1 MKIIFFF
8 LEGNKNCRVG
18 TKKKQSLSGEWKH
31 EYFLGLITTDNVKK
45 KNKEKS
51 HKAKQSMSK
60 SRENMF
66 SGISDQVRLKS
77 ACLATKTC

>member
-8 LEGNKNCRVG
+8 WKAIKIAGSAQ
-18 TKKKQSLSGEWKH
+18 KKKNRVYRVNGNTSI
-31 EYFLGLITTDNVKK
+31 FLGLITTDNVKK
-45 KNKEKS
+45 KKKKKKERS

-66 SGISDQVRLKS
+66 SGISDQVL
-77 ACLATKTC
+77 